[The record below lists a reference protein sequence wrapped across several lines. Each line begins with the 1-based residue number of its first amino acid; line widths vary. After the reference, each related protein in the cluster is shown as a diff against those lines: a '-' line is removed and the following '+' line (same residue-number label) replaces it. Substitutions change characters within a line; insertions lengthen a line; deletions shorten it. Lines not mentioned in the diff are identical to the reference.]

1 MLVSEQGT
9 HTVGYIWRT
18 SVHVVGPPM
27 AHKRS
32 ATMKSQQ
39 KENSFGSS
47 GREYTLV
54 GSDQEI

>member
-1 MLVSEQGT
+1 MAS
-9 HTVGYIWRT
+9 IP

-32 ATMKSQQ
+32 ATMNSQQ
-39 KENSFGSS
+39 KENNFGSS